1 MSPDTIGPVP
11 APEPEQLPTGSSEAS
26 PETPSPAARTLSA
39 IPDVRLDLFEGPV
52 ELLLY
57 LVRKN
62 ELDVADVPVGR
73 LTDDFLGAVRQAQ
86 GLDMESASDFLVMAA
101 VLLRLK
107 TRALLPR
114 GPEEDLSTP
123 TVSLDQIMDEFRRY
137 QQVARMLSDKESE
150 RRLLYP
156 RAGESPRAKQA
167 ENEDVVALAAA
178 LKRVLAK
185 LTPQRVAQIAPPKV
199 RLEDKIADLRRI
211 MRERRS
217 ADFEEVIT
225 GTTVAEVIVLFIAV
239 LELVRLGELRVRQ
252 EAEFGT
258 IRIEL
263 REAASA
269 PEG

>member
-1 MSPDTIGPVP
+1 MTPDPPSPVP
-11 APEPEQLPTGSSEAS
+11 RPPSSVS
-26 PETPSPAARTLSA
+26 
-39 IPDVRLDLFEGPV
+39 DVRLDLFEGPV

-73 LTDDFLGAVRQAQ
+73 LTDDFLGAVRQAHE
-86 GLDMESASDFLVMAA
+86 LDMESASDFLIMAA

-114 GPEEDLSTP
+114 SPEEDLTTP

-137 QQVARMLSDKESE
+137 QQVARLLSDKESE

-156 RAGESPRAKQA
+156 RTGESPRVKQA
-167 ENEDVVALAAA
+167 ESEDVVALAAA

-185 LTPQRVAQIAPPKV
+185 LTPERVAQIAPPKV

-211 MRERRS
+211 IRERKS
-217 ADFEEVIT
+217 VDFEEVVT
-225 GTTVAEVIVLFIAV
+225 GTTVAEVIVVFIAV
-239 LELVRLGELRVRQ
+239 LELVKLGELRVRQ
-252 EAEFGT
+252 QTEFAT
-258 IRIEL
+258 IRLEL
-263 REAASA
+263 REPGPAAD
-269 PEG
+269 G

>member
-1 MSPDTIGPVP
+1 VTPVPTSPDPRPPTPV
-11 APEPEQLPTGSSEAS
+11 S
-26 PETPSPAARTLSA
+26 
-39 IPDVRLDLFEGPV
+39 DVSLDLFEGPV

-73 LTDDFLGAVRQAQ
+73 LTDDFLGAVRQARE
-86 GLDMESASDFLVMAA
+86 LDMESASDFLIMAA

-137 QQVARMLSDKESE
+137 QQVARVLSEKESE
-150 RRLLYP
+150 RSLVYP
-156 RAGESPRAKQA
+156 RTGESPRAKQA
-167 ENEDVVALAAA
+167 ESEDVVALAAA
-178 LKRVLAK
+178 LKRVLSK
-185 LTPQRVAQIAPPKV
+185 LTPERVAQIAPPKV
-199 RLEDKIADLRRI
+199 RLEDKIAALRRI
-211 MRERRS
+211 IRDRRS
-217 ADFEEVIT
+217 VDFEEVVT

-252 EAEFGT
+252 QAEFGT
-258 IRIEL
+258 IRLEL
-263 REAASA
+263 CEPGPVS
-269 PEG
+269 GG

>member
-1 MSPDTIGPVP
+1 MTSGPSSPDPRPPTPV
-11 APEPEQLPTGSSEAS
+11 
-26 PETPSPAARTLSA
+26 
-39 IPDVRLDLFEGPV
+39 PDVRLDLFEGPV

-62 ELDVADVPVGR
+62 ELDATDVPVGR
-73 LTDDFLGAVRQAQ
+73 LTDDFLAAVRQASQ
-86 GLDMESASDFLVMAA
+86 LDMESAADFLMMAA

-114 GPEEDLSTP
+114 SPEEDLTTP

-137 QQVARMLSDKESE
+137 QQVARLLSDKESE

-156 RAGESPRAKQA
+156 RAGESPRSKLA
-167 ENEDVVALAAA
+167 ESEDVVALAAA
-178 LKRVLAK
+178 LKRVLSK
-185 LTPQRVAQIAPPKV
+185 LTPERVAQIAPPKV
-199 RLEDKIADLRRI
+199 RLEDKIADLRRV

-217 ADFEEVIT
+217 VDFEEVVT

-252 EAEFGT
+252 QAEFGT
-258 IRIEL
+258 IRLEL
-263 REAASA
+263 REAESAAS
-269 PEG
+269 G